1 MRPNPKE
8 TRPTSPLTAQQ
19 ARKVADRYMQGLTSV
34 AEEQA
39 LAQFL
44 KTPAGADAEFD
55 ALRAVFAYL
64 DMGRLMH
71 AKVSASSQGT
81 SAKVADTKGTPQ
93 RTQDVLS
100 KSQSASHKSQGASY
114 KPLSTSHKPQGTS
127 HKPQG
132 TRRLILSPRLLKSA
146 AAIAALIVGGWMC
159 WEFLPALQ
167 QRSLDTENMA
177 IAYVGG
183 KPITDAA
190 TVDRMLQESLQMMS
204 ESEEV
209 DIVQEQLNDMFIH

>member
-1 MRPNPKE
+1 
-8 TRPTSPLTAQQ
+8 
-19 ARKVADRYMQGLTSV
+19 MQGLTSV

-39 LAQFL
+39 LAQL
-44 KTPAGADAEFD
+44 LNTPAGADAEFD

-71 AKVSASSQGT
+71 AKASTPVQTT

-93 RTQDVLS
+93 RTQDVLYQ
-100 KSQSASHKSQGASY
+100 SQSASHKSQGASY
-114 KPLSTSHKPQGTS
+114 KSQDTSYKPQAARYLT
-127 HKPQG
+127 
-132 TRRLILSPRLLKSA
+132 LSPRLLKSA

-209 DIVQEQLNDMFIH
+209 DIVQEQLNDMFNTLDEEE

>member
-8 TRPTSPLTAQQ
+8 TRPTPPLTAQQ

-71 AKVSASSQGT
+71 AKASTPVQTT
-81 SAKVADTKGTPQ
+81 SAKVADTKSTLQ
-93 RTQDVLS
+93 RSQDVLS
-100 KSQSASHKSQGASY
+100 KLQSASHKSQAA
-114 KPLSTSHKPQGTS
+114 H
-127 HKPQG
+127 
-132 TRRLILSPRLLKSA
+132 RLILSPRLLKSA
-146 AAIAALIVGGWMC
+146 AAIAALVVGGWMC

-167 QRSLDTENMA
+167 QQALGSENMA

-190 TVDRMLQESLQMMS
+190 TVDRMMQESLQMMS

-209 DIVQEQLNDMFIH
+209 DIVQEQLSDMFNTLDEEE

>member
-1 MRPNPKE
+1 MKPNPKE
-8 TRPTSPLTAQQ
+8 TRPTPPLTAQQ

-44 KTPAGADAEFD
+44 RTPAGADAEFD

-71 AKVSASSQGT
+71 AKVSTPTQT
-81 SAKVADTKGTPQ
+81 TFAKVADTKGTPQ

-100 KSQSASHKSQGASY
+100 KSQSVSHKSQSTSHKSQGA
-114 KPLSTSHKPQGTS
+114 
-127 HKPQG
+127 
-132 TRRLILSPRLLKSA
+132 RRLTLSPRLLKSA

-159 WEFLPALQ
+159 WEFLPTLQ
-167 QRSLDTENMA
+167 QQALGSENMA

-190 TVDRMLQESLQMMS
+190 TVDRMLQESLQMVS

-209 DIVQEQLNDMFIH
+209 DIVQEQLSDMFNTLDEEE

>member
-8 TRPTSPLTAQQ
+8 TRPTPPLTAQQ

-71 AKVSASSQGT
+71 AKVSTPTQTT

-100 KSQSASHKSQGASY
+100 KSQSASHKSQAA
-114 KPLSTSHKPQGTS
+114 H
-127 HKPQG
+127 
-132 TRRLILSPRLLKSA
+132 RLILSPRLLKSA
-146 AAIAALIVGGWMC
+146 AAIAALVVGGWMC

-190 TVDRMLQESLQMMS
+190 TVDRMLQESLQMMN

-209 DIVQEQLNDMFIH
+209 DIVQEQLSDMFNTLDEEE

>member
-8 TRPTSPLTAQQ
+8 TRPTLPLTAQQ

-34 AEEQA
+34 VEEQA

-71 AKVSASSQGT
+71 AKASTPTQTT

-100 KSQSASHKSQGASY
+100 KSQS
-114 KPLSTSHKPQGTS
+114 TSHEPQAA
-127 HKPQG
+127 
-132 TRRLILSPRLLKSA
+132 RRLTLSPRLLKSA

-167 QRSLDTENMA
+167 QRSLDAENMA

-204 ESEEV
+204 ESDEV
-209 DIVQEQLNDMFIH
+209 DIVQEQLSDMFNTLDEEE

>member
-1 MRPNPKE
+1 MRPNPKD
-8 TRPTSPLTAQQ
+8 TRPTPPLTAQQ

-71 AKVSASSQGT
+71 AKASTPVQAT
-81 SAKVADTKGTPQ
+81 SAKVADTKSTPQ
-93 RTQDVLS
+93 GTQNILS
-100 KSQSASHKSQGASY
+100 QSQGALHNPLSASY
-114 KPLSTSHKPQGTS
+114 KSQGTS

-132 TRRLILSPRLLKSA
+132 ARRLTLSPRLLKSA

-159 WEFLPALQ
+159 WEILPALQ
-167 QRSLDTENMA
+167 QRSMDAENMA

-190 TVDRMLQESLQMMS
+190 TVDRMMQESLQMMS

-209 DIVQEQLNDMFIH
+209 DIVQEQLSDMFNTLDEEE

>member
-1 MRPNPKE
+1 MKPNSQD
-8 TRPTSPLTAQQ
+8 TRPTPPLTAQQ

-71 AKVSASSQGT
+71 AKASTPVQTT
-81 SAKVADTKGTPQ
+81 SAKVADTKSTPQ
-93 RTQDVLS
+93 RTQHTLS
-100 KSQSASHKSQGASY
+100 QSQGAS
-114 KPLSTSHKPQGTS
+114 HKPQAA
-127 HKPQG
+127 
-132 TRRLILSPRLLKSA
+132 RRLPLSPRLLKSA

-167 QRSLDTENMA
+167 QRALGSENIA

-209 DIVQEQLNDMFIH
+209 DIVQEQLNDMFNTLAEEE

>member
-1 MRPNPKE
+1 MKPNPQD
-8 TRPTSPLTAQQ
+8 TRPMPPLTAQQ

-64 DMGRLMH
+64 DMGRLVH
-71 AKVSASSQGT
+71 AKASTPTQAT
-81 SAKVADTKGTPQ
+81 FAKVADTKSTRQ

-100 KSQSASHKSQGASY
+100 QSQGASY
-114 KPLSTSHKPQGTS
+114 KALSTSHKPQGA
-127 HKPQG
+127 
-132 TRRLILSPRLLKSA
+132 RRLTLSPRLLKSA

-159 WEFLPALQ
+159 WEFLPTLQ
-167 QRSLDTENMA
+167 QRSLDAENMA

-209 DIVQEQLNDMFIH
+209 DIVQEQLSDMFNTLDEEE

>member
-1 MRPNPKE
+1 MRPNPQD
-8 TRPTSPLTAQQ
+8 TRPTPPLTAQQ

-39 LAQFL
+39 LVQFL
-44 KTPAGADAEFD
+44 NTPAGADAEFD

-71 AKVSASSQGT
+71 AKASTPVQTT
-81 SAKVADTKGTPQ
+81 SAKVADTKNTPQ
-93 RTQDVLS
+93 RTQEVLS
-100 KSQSASHKSQGASY
+100 QSQGASH
-114 KPLSTSHKPQGTS
+114 KPLSATYKSQGTS

-132 TRRLILSPRLLKSA
+132 TRRLTLSPRLLKSA

-167 QRSLDTENMA
+167 QRSLDAENMA

-190 TVDRMLQESLQMMS
+190 TVDRMMQESLQMMS

-209 DIVQEQLNDMFIH
+209 DIVQEQLSDMFNTLDEEE

>member
-1 MRPNPKE
+1 MKPNPQE
-8 TRPTSPLTAQQ
+8 TRPTPPLTAQQ

-71 AKVSASSQGT
+71 AKASTPTQTT
-81 SAKVADTKGTPQ
+81 SAKVADTKSTPQ
-93 RTQDVLS
+93 RSQDVLS
-100 KSQSASHKSQGASY
+100 QSQSTSHKLQGASY
-114 KPLSTSHKPQGTS
+114 KSKDTSYKS
-127 HKPQG
+127 QG
-132 TRRLILSPRLLKSA
+132 TRRLTLSPRLLKSA

-159 WEFLPALQ
+159 WDFLPALQ
-167 QRSLDTENMA
+167 QRSLDAENMA

-209 DIVQEQLNDMFIH
+209 DIVQEQLSDMFNTLDEEE

>member
-1 MRPNPKE
+1 MKPNPQD
-8 TRPTSPLTAQQ
+8 TRPIPPLTAQQ

-71 AKVSASSQGT
+71 AKASTPVQTT
-81 SAKVADTKGTPQ
+81 SAKVADTKSTPQ

-100 KSQSASHKSQGASY
+100 KSQGALHKSQSASHK
-114 KPLSTSHKPQGTS
+114 PQVA
-127 HKPQG
+127 
-132 TRRLILSPRLLKSA
+132 RRLTLSPRLLKSA

-167 QRSLDTENMA
+167 QRSMDAENMA

-183 KPITDAA
+183 KPITDAT

-209 DIVQEQLNDMFIH
+209 DIVQEQLSDMFNTLAEEE

>member
-1 MRPNPKE
+1 MRPNPQD
-8 TRPTSPLTAQQ
+8 TRPTPPLTAQQ

-71 AKVSASSQGT
+71 AKASTPVHTT
-81 SAKVADTKGTPQ
+81 SAKVADTKSTPQ

-100 KSQSASHKSQGASY
+100 KLQSASHKSQG
-114 KPLSTSHKPQGTS
+114 TSHKPQAARHLT
-127 HKPQG
+127 
-132 TRRLILSPRLLKSA
+132 LSPRLLKSA
-146 AAIAALIVGGWMC
+146 AAIAALVVGGWMC

-167 QRSLDTENMA
+167 QRSLDAENMA

-209 DIVQEQLNDMFIH
+209 DIVQEQLSDMFNTLDEEE

>member
-1 MRPNPKE
+1 MKPNPQD
-8 TRPTSPLTAQQ
+8 TRPTPPLTAQQ

-64 DMGRLMH
+64 DMGRLMY
-71 AKVSASSQGT
+71 AKVSTPTQTT

-93 RTQDVLS
+93 RTQNVLS
-100 KSQSASHKSQGASY
+100 QSQGA
-114 KPLSTSHKPQGTS
+114 S

-132 TRRLILSPRLLKSA
+132 TRRLTLSPRLLKSA
-146 AAIAALIVGGWMC
+146 AAIAALVVGGWMC

-167 QRSLDTENMA
+167 PRSLDAENMA

-209 DIVQEQLNDMFIH
+209 DIVQEQLSDMFNTLDEEE

>member
-8 TRPTSPLTAQQ
+8 TRPTPPLTAQQ

-34 AEEQA
+34 AEEQD
-39 LAQFL
+39 LTQFL

-64 DMGRLMH
+64 DMGRLVH

-81 SAKVADTKGTPQ
+81 SAKVASTQGTPQ
-93 RTQDVLS
+93 GTQNVLS
-100 KSQSASHKSQGASY
+100 KPQGA
-114 KPLSTSHKPQGTS
+114 
-127 HKPQG
+127 
-132 TRRLILSPRLLKSA
+132 RRLTLSPRLLKSA

-167 QRSLDTENMA
+167 QRSLDAENMA

-209 DIVQEQLNDMFIH
+209 DIVQEQLSDMFNTLDEEE

>member
-1 MRPNPKE
+1 MKPNPQD
-8 TRPTSPLTAQQ
+8 TRPTPPLTAQQ
-19 ARKVADRYMQGLTSV
+19 ARKVTDRYMQGLTSV

-71 AKVSASSQGT
+71 AKASTPTQTT

-93 RTQDVLS
+93 RTQDVLAQ
-100 KSQSASHKSQGASY
+100 SQSASHKLQGASY
-114 KPLSTSHKPQGTS
+114 KPQGTS

-132 TRRLILSPRLLKSA
+132 ARRLTLSPRLLKSA

-159 WEFLPALQ
+159 WEILPALQ
-167 QRSLDTENMA
+167 QRSLDAENMA

-209 DIVQEQLNDMFIH
+209 DIVQEQLNDMFNTLDEEE

>member
-1 MRPNPKE
+1 MRPNPQD
-8 TRPTSPLTAQQ
+8 TRPTTPLTAQQ

-39 LAQFL
+39 LAQL
-44 KTPAGADAEFD
+44 LNTPAGADAEFD

-71 AKVSASSQGT
+71 AKASTPTQAT
-81 SAKVADTKGTPQ
+81 SAKVADTKSTPQ

-100 KSQSASHKSQGASY
+100 QSQGALHKPLSASHKSQDTSY
-114 KPLSTSHKPQGTS
+114 KPQAA
-127 HKPQG
+127 
-132 TRRLILSPRLLKSA
+132 RRLTLSPRLLKSA

-167 QRSLDTENMA
+167 QRSLDAENMA

-209 DIVQEQLNDMFIH
+209 DIVQEQLSDMFNTLDEEE

>member
-1 MRPNPKE
+1 MKPNPQD
-8 TRPTSPLTAQQ
+8 TRPTTPLTAQQ

-71 AKVSASSQGT
+71 AKASTPTQTT
-81 SAKVADTKGTPQ
+81 SAKVADTNNTPQ

-100 KSQSASHKSQGASY
+100 KSQSALHKSQGAIYKSQSASY
-114 KPLSTSHKPQGTS
+114 
-127 HKPQG
+127 KPQG
-132 TRRLILSPRLLKSA
+132 TRHLTLSPRLLKSA

-167 QRSLDTENMA
+167 QQALGSENMA

-190 TVDRMLQESLQMMS
+190 TVDRMMWESLQMMS

-209 DIVQEQLNDMFIH
+209 DIVQEQLNDMFNTLDEEE

>member
-1 MRPNPKE
+1 MRPNSQN
-8 TRPTSPLTAQQ
+8 TRPTTSLTAQQ
-19 ARKVADRYMQGLTSV
+19 AREVADRYMHGLTSV

-64 DMGRLMH
+64 DMGRLMY
-71 AKVSASSQGT
+71 AKASTPAQTT
-81 SAKVADTKGTPQ
+81 SAKVADSKSTPQ

-100 KSQSASHKSQGASY
+100 KSQSASHKSQG
-114 KPLSTSHKPQGTS
+114 TSHKPQVA
-127 HKPQG
+127 
-132 TRRLILSPRLLKSA
+132 RRLTLSPRLLKSA
-146 AAIAALIVGGWMC
+146 AAIAALVVGGWMC

-167 QRSLDTENMA
+167 QQALGSENMA

-190 TVDRMLQESLQMMS
+190 TVDRMMWESLQMMN

-209 DIVQEQLNDMFIH
+209 DIVQEQLSDMFNTLDEEE

>member
-1 MRPNPKE
+1 MRPNPKQ
-8 TRPTSPLTAQQ
+8 TTHTAHLTLQQ
-19 ARKVADRYMQGLTSV
+19 ARQVAERYMQGLTSV

-44 KTPAGADAEFD
+44 RTPAGADAEFD

-71 AKVSASSQGT
+71 AKASTPAQT
-81 SAKVADTKGTPQ
+81 TFAKVADTKGTPQ

-100 KSQSASHKSQGASY
+100 KSQSAPHKSQSASY
-114 KPLSTSHKPQGTS
+114 KPQGTS

-132 TRRLILSPRLLKSA
+132 TRHLTLSPRLLKFA

-167 QRSLDTENMA
+167 QRALGSENMA

-183 KPITDAA
+183 KPITDAT
-190 TVDRMLQESLQMMS
+190 TVDRMLQESLQMVS

-209 DIVQEQLNDMFIH
+209 DIVQEQLSDMFNTLDEEE

>member
-1 MRPNPKE
+1 MKPNPQD
-8 TRPTSPLTAQQ
+8 TRPTPPLTAQQ

-55 ALRAVFAYL
+55 VLRAVFAYL

-71 AKVSASSQGT
+71 ANASTPVQTT
-81 SAKVADTKGTPQ
+81 SAKVADTKSTPQ

-100 KSQSASHKSQGASY
+100 QSQSASHK
-114 KPLSTSHKPQGTS
+114 PLSASHKPQAARHLT
-127 HKPQG
+127 
-132 TRRLILSPRLLKSA
+132 LSPRLLKSA

-167 QRSLDTENMA
+167 QQALGS
-177 IAYVGG
+177 
-183 KPITDAA
+183 
-190 TVDRMLQESLQMMS
+190 
-204 ESEEV
+204 
-209 DIVQEQLNDMFIH
+209 

>member
-8 TRPTSPLTAQQ
+8 TRPTPPLTAQQ
-19 ARKVADRYMQGLTSV
+19 ARKVADRYMQGLISV

-44 KTPAGADAEFD
+44 NTPAGADAEFD

-71 AKVSASSQGT
+71 AKASTPVQTT
-81 SAKVADTKGTPQ
+81 SAKVADTKTTPQ
-93 RTQDVLS
+93 RTQDVLAQS
-100 KSQSASHKSQGASY
+100 QSASHKLQSASYKSQSASHK
-114 KPLSTSHKPQGTS
+114 PQAA
-127 HKPQG
+127 
-132 TRRLILSPRLLKSA
+132 RRLTLSPRLLKSA
-146 AAIAALIVGGWMC
+146 AAIAALVVGGWMC
-159 WEFLPALQ
+159 WEFLPTLQ
-167 QRSLDTENMA
+167 QRSLDSENMA

-204 ESEEV
+204 ESEDV
-209 DIVQEQLNDMFIH
+209 DIVQEQLNDMFNTLDEEE

>member
-8 TRPTSPLTAQQ
+8 TRPTLPLTAQQ
-19 ARKVADRYMQGLTSV
+19 AREVADRYMQGLTSV

-71 AKVSASSQGT
+71 AKASTPVQTT
-81 SAKVADTKGTPQ
+81 SAKVADTKSTPQ

-100 KSQSASHKSQGASY
+100 KSQGA
-114 KPLSTSHKPQGTS
+114 SHKPQAA
-127 HKPQG
+127 
-132 TRRLILSPRLLKSA
+132 RRLTLSPRLLKSA

-167 QRSLDTENMA
+167 QRSLDAENMA

-209 DIVQEQLNDMFIH
+209 DIVQEQLSDMFNTLAEEE

>member
-8 TRPTSPLTAQQ
+8 PRPTTPLTAQQ
-19 ARKVADRYMQGLTSV
+19 AREVADRYMQGLTSV

-44 KTPAGADAEFD
+44 RTPAGADAEFD

-100 KSQSASHKSQGASY
+100 KSQSASHK
-114 KPLSTSHKPQGTS
+114 PQAA
-127 HKPQG
+127 
-132 TRRLILSPRLLKSA
+132 RRLTLSPRLLKSA

-167 QRSLDTENMA
+167 QRSLDAENMA

-190 TVDRMLQESLQMMS
+190 TVDRMMWESLQMMN

-209 DIVQEQLNDMFIH
+209 DIVQEQLNDMFNTLAEEE

>member
-1 MRPNPKE
+1 
-8 TRPTSPLTAQQ
+8 LTAQQ
-19 ARKVADRYMQGLTSV
+19 ARKVADCYMQGLTSV

-71 AKVSASSQGT
+71 AKVSTPVQTT
-81 SAKVADTKGTPQ
+81 SAKVADTKSTPQ

-100 KSQSASHKSQGASY
+100 QSQGASHKPLSASHK
-114 KPLSTSHKPQGTS
+114 PQAA
-127 HKPQG
+127 
-132 TRRLILSPRLLKSA
+132 RRLTLSPRLLKSA

-159 WEFLPALQ
+159 WEFLPDLQ
-167 QRSLDTENMA
+167 QRSLDAENMA

-190 TVDRMLQESLQMMS
+190 TVDRMMWESLQMMS

-209 DIVQEQLNDMFIH
+209 DIVQEQLSDMFNTLDEEE